1 MRVKAETE
9 GKTKDVGLLDV
20 TPENFIVPKGEESF
34 YHCRIEVVKFN
45 QETGERISRPR
56 MQVFGKKFF
65 ETFGLHNLRKM
76 GYKVDIMH
84 DPNVWEAANKEKIEA
99 SKRAKAEAAAKAAAE
114 AKAEAAAK
122 AAAEAK
128 AAAAAKA
135 AEREQMKAEII
146 AELTAA
152 GVIPAEPKKAGRKP
166 KAEKTAEAEEAAG
179 DSPENNEKV

>member
-56 MQVFGKKFF
+56 MQVFEKKFF

-84 DPNVWEAANKEKIEA
+84 DPNVWEAA
-99 SKRAKAEAAAKAAAE
+99 AKAAAE
-114 AKAEAAAK
+114 
-122 AAAEAK
+122 
-128 AAAAAKA
+128 AKA

-179 DSPENNEKV
+179 DSPENNENV

>member
-99 SKRAKAEAAAKAAAE
+99 SKRAKAEAAAKAA
-114 AKAEAAAK
+114 
-122 AAAEAK
+122 
-128 AAAAAKA
+128 
-135 AEREQMKAEII
+135 EREKMKAEII
-146 AELTAA
+146 AELTASGA
-152 GVIPAEPKKAGRKP
+152 IPTEPKKAGRKP

-179 DSPENNEKV
+179 DSPENNENV

>member
-20 TPENFIVPKGEESF
+20 TPENFIVPKGEESS

-99 SKRAKAEAAAKAAAE
+99 SKRAKAEAA
-114 AKAEAAAK
+114 
-122 AAAEAK
+122 
-128 AAAAAKA
+128 KA

-146 AELTAA
+146 AELAAA

-179 DSPENNEKV
+179 DSPENNENV